1 MAVQAIA
8 QRGGKETQV
17 TVDGNFCQNSGGARG
32 APAAP
37 AVAGGQPV
45 DTIRRDEVCFLIGDD
60 D

>member
-8 QRGGKETQV
+8 QRERKETQL
-17 TVDGNFCQNSGGARG
+17 TVNGIFCQNSGGARG

-37 AVAGGQPV
+37 AVAGGQPI
-45 DTIRRDEVCFLIGDD
+45 DTIRRDEVCLIGDD